1 MGATIMANGGT
12 AFIKQLLDAEKQ
24 GEDLIAKAKADRLTK
39 LRQAKEKAE
48 QELKAFTA
56 EQEAKFQK
64 DHASKNAADPAKEL
78 EASTKKE
85 VDMVGQDYQTNKAK
99 TVQYVCSKVLDVKVE
114 LSLTQKQA
122 LKAGTVL

>member
-1 MGATIMANGGT
+1 MGRRCLSHLMASGQ
-12 AFIKQLLDAEKQ
+12 AFIQQLLEAEKQ

-64 DHASKNAADPAKEL
+64 DHASKTTADPAKDL
-78 EASTKKE
+78 AASTKAE
-85 VDMVGQDYQTNKAK
+85 VDKVNQDYQSNKAK
-99 TVQYVCSKVLDVKVE
+99 TIDYVCSK
-114 LSLTQKQA
+114 
-122 LKAGTVL
+122 